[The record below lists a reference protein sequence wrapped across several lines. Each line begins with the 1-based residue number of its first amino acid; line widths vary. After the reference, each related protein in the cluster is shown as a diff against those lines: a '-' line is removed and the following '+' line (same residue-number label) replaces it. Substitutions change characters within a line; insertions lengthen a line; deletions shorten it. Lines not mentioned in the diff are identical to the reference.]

1 VCADAQKP
9 ASIHLQTGS
18 VDQTFPA
25 RDLLN
30 HIFGKV
36 YSGPRCSGEI
46 SPQIAHAIAMPASVD
61 YKGHPEVQ
69 QTDLLFPGCMQVSAR
84 AELPIR
90 GQKLRHSY
98 RAVCA
103 DLGVDALISHFL
115 LGHAPKGISQEYIP
129 TLILQNGPGMRAAQW
144 QISKRMFDLLGLRL
158 GENHDAPLVSDAPD
172 GPTRKKR

>member
-1 VCADAQKP
+1 MTVND
-9 ASIHLQTGS
+9 I
-18 VDQTFPA
+18 
-25 RDLLN
+25 DLEKRMFKITN
-30 HIFGKV
+30 AKGGKDINL
-36 YSGPRCSGEI
+36 PI
-46 SPQIAHAIAMPASVD
+46 SPQIAYAIAMAASVD

-129 TLILQNGPGMRAAQW
+129 TLILQNGPGMRAAQC

-158 GENHDAPLVSDAPD
+158 GENHDAPLVPDAPD
-172 GPTRKKR
+172 GPTRKKRKTAAPARIS